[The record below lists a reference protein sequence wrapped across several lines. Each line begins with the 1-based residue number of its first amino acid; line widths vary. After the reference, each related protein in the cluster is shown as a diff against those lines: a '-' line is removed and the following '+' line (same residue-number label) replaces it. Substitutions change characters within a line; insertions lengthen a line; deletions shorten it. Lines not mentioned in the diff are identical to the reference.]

1 MLALSKI
8 YAPSLVKIAP
18 AALAPEQTSMSTP
31 MDMPK
36 TERQLPSDDTS
47 FFGHPRGLSTLFFT
61 EMWERFSYYGL
72 RPLLVLFMT
81 AALMSGGFGFDRPT
95 ASAIVGI
102 YAACVYLA
110 SLPGGWVADRL
121 LGLRRSIMYGAVLIS
136 AGHIS
141 ISFPSLAHTKIPFF
155 IGLILIVLGTGLLKP
170 NISAIV
176 GDLYPEGGARRD
188 AGFSLFYMGINT
200 GAFLGQLVTGFL
212 GEKVGWHFGFGAA
225 GVGMLLGLAWFAI
238 RSKKTLGKL
247 GTEPSRNPDPV
258 KQRRQEVTIK
268 TAVAVGLGLLVI
280 VIVLA
285 SAGAI
290 HINPQAM
297 GEYMTYVLVGVAVFY
312 FLALFMFGGLT
323 GGEKKRIGVIFILFV
338 FAAIFW
344 AAFEQAPTSL
354 NLFARDFTQ
363 RRLTPSSAPSAS
375 GVQNAITEGFQQMKP
390 SGSIRVIGLQQMPDN
405 SMRADIE
412 FNNFEI
418 NQNQTGAQART
429 PAYSGSGVGTIEHHS
444 DGTWFLNAIQWGA
457 NSLSLKL
464 EVGGWAI
471 PAIWFQSVNSL
482 FIILLAPLFAALWV
496 TMARR
501 GMELSSPAKF
511 AIGLLLAGI
520 GFALM
525 IFAANL
531 VVRGGGL
538 VKVSFMW
545 LTVSYLFQTLGELSL
560 SPVGL
565 SSMPKLSPR
574 KYVGQ
579 MMGVWFLA
587 SSVGNLIAGLVGGK
601 VDPEKLDQM
610 PVLFIGTTVALV
622 AAGLLLFALTPLVR
636 KLIPAEAK

>member
-1 MLALSKI
+1 
-8 YAPSLVKIAP
+8 
-18 AALAPEQTSMSTP
+18 MSTP
-31 MDMPK
+31 MDMPPTK
-36 TERQLPSDDTS
+36 RQLPSDDTS

-102 YAACVYLA
+102 YAASVYLA

-141 ISFPSLAHTKIPFF
+141 ISFSSLAHTKVPFF
-155 IGLILIVLGTGLLKP
+155 LGLILIVLGTGLLKP

-200 GAFLGQLVTGFL
+200 GSFFGQLVTGFL

-238 RSKKTLGKL
+238 RSRKTLGHL
-247 GTEPSRNPDPV
+247 GAEPSRNPDPV

-268 TAVAVGLGLLVI
+268 TAVAAGLGLLVI

-285 SAGAI
+285 STGAI
-290 HINPQAM
+290 HINPLAM

-312 FLALFMFGGLT
+312 FLALFIFGGLT

-363 RRLTPSSAPSAS
+363 RRLGRTSTPSAS
-375 GVQNAITEGFQQMKP
+375 GVQNAINEGLQQMKP
-390 SGSIRVIGLQQMPDN
+390 SGSIRVTGVREIPAEN
-405 SMRADIE
+405 AVRADFE
-412 FNNFEI
+412 FKNFEI
-418 NQNQTGAQART
+418 NQSKAGVQTRT
-429 PAYSGSGVGTIEHHS
+429 AGYSGYGVGNIKHNS
-444 DGTWFLNAIQWGA
+444 DGTWVLTTTEWSSNVLTV
-457 NSLSLKL
+457 NV

-482 FIILLAPLFAALWV
+482 FIILLAPLFASLWV

-511 AIGLLLAGI
+511 AIGLLLAGV
-520 GFALM
+520 GFAVM
-525 IFAANL
+525 IFAAN
-531 VVRGGGL
+531 VVVHSGGL
-538 VKVSFMW
+538 LKVSFMW

-565 SSMPKLSPR
+565 SSMTKLSPR

-622 AAGLLLFALTPLVR
+622 AAGLLLFALTPLIR